1 MKLSDAGQARVRGY
15 LFILH
20 RSLASFMPGEMA
32 RESLR
37 EVESHILE
45 RVARVEDGADEKR
58 TLEQILEQLG
68 PPLKVAQAWAAEI
81 TFDEA
86 VATGRISPILRALG
100 YAAMSVQGFFASLAL
115 FVGYVAGFSFV
126 AMALL
131 KPIFPNNVGVH
142 LRDGIPVA
150 FGAIFPVPPGTEVI
164 GGYVLIPIFLFVG
177 ALVLA
182 GTHLAARKFVAWW
195 RGRLRGPVPE

>member
-20 RSLASFMPGEMA
+20 RSLASFMPAEMA

-58 TLEQILEQLG
+58 ALEQILEQLG

-100 YAAMSVQGFFASLAL
+100 YAAMSVQGFFASLGL

-131 KPIFPNNVGVH
+131 KPIFPNNVGIH

-150 FGAIFPVPPGTEVI
+150 FGAIFPVPAGTEVI
-164 GGYVLIPIFLFVG
+164 GGYILIPIFLFVG

-182 GTHLAARKFVAWW
+182 LTHLAARRFVTWW